1 MKTSAKAFL
10 FLLISIVFIGC
21 ANTRNPMPCP
31 AQNSHD
37 ENLTCDE
44 IFAEYKSNTTS
55 ADHKISKNNGDDV
68 QDFFVGFLIWP
79 GLADFKNADGI
90 EGNAILDRNLYLM
103 ELAKMKECD
112 VISLPVQPE
121 RYD

>member
-1 MKTSAKAFL
+1 
-10 FLLISIVFIGC
+10 
-21 ANTRNPMPCP
+21 MPCP

-112 VISLPVQPE
+112 VIRLPVQPE